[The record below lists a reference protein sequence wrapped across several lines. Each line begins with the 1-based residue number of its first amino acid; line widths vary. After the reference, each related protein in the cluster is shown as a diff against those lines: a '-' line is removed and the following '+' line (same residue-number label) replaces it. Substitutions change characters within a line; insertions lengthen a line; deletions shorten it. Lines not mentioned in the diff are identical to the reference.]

1 MDNIWLVVDKTPLKN
16 MTSSVGVTIPDIWKN
31 KIHVP
36 NHQPDTSFVHVILP
50 KPPNAFKHRFLRIM
64 EVWVLHVGPQHFTS
78 QLDTA
83 KPLYWV
89 PGYPM
94 VAFPSHFA
102 APETLSRSN
111 LQRHISLVSH
121 GRCCTWGKYL
131 IHGEHDHG
139 QRGQGKMPLGP

>member
-1 MDNIWLVVDKTPLKN
+1 MYVYIRI
-16 MTSSVGVTIPDIWKN
+16 S
-31 KIHVP
+31 P

-50 KPPNAFKHRFLRIM
+50 KPPNAFKHGFLRIM
-64 EVWVLHVGPQHFTS
+64 EVSFMSDLNILHPNLTPQV
-78 QLDTA
+78 
-83 KPLYWV
+83 KPLFSEYPMV
-89 PGYPM
+89 PLM

-102 APETLSRSN
+102 APETLSKSN

-131 IHGEHDHG
+131 IYGEHDHG